1 MVTRVPAQQNP
12 AVDPELPQPA
22 EPQEIQNPAPA
33 EVPVQESLAPNEEL
47 VNTSA
52 PQQVD
57 TPLLTPAESIA
68 RAQVSA
74 PESVDAATF
83 NANTNTSVL
92 GAIGAPAPAD
102 VNPATDPG
110 VKSPFGGAASNA
122 AAARNPEAA
131 AAALQQE
138 KANQSAAAGLK
149 AREQQALAARFNT
162 PANGDWRVRLR
173 LAPQATYLYRDTKN
187 TLLAPLAAS
196 DGVVFPYTP
205 TIQTSY
211 NANYDSTDLTHSNY
225 KGYFYKS
232 SNVGDISISGIFTAQ
247 DTKEAEYVL
256 AVIHFFRSVT
266 KMFYGQDAER
276 GAPPPLVY
284 LYGLGQY
291 QFSNNPCVV
300 SSFSYSLPNDVDY
313 IRTVPNNFGTNF
325 VTRTEKTSVAPINSL
340 SSVGNRLSTARD
352 LLGRILQ
359 PGAKTGVPDP
369 GQVPAQSVN
378 NVSNATYVPTKIEI
392 AITLHP
398 MQTRSQQSQQF
409 SVKEFSNGNL
419 LKGGFW

>member
-1 MVTRVPAQQNP
+1 
-12 AVDPELPQPA
+12 
-22 EPQEIQNPAPA
+22 
-33 EVPVQESLAPNEEL
+33 
-47 VNTSA
+47 
-52 PQQVD
+52 
-57 TPLLTPAESIA
+57 
-68 RAQVSA
+68 
-74 PESVDAATF
+74 
-83 NANTNTSVL
+83 
-92 GAIGAPAPAD
+92 
-102 VNPATDPG
+102 
-110 VKSPFGGAASNA
+110 
-122 AAARNPEAA
+122 
-131 AAALQQE
+131 
-138 KANQSAAAGLK
+138 
-149 AREQQALAARFNT
+149 
-162 PANGDWRVRLR
+162 
-173 LAPQATYLYRDTKN
+173 
-187 TLLAPLAAS
+187 
-196 DGVVFPYTP
+196 
-205 TIQTSY
+205 
-211 NANYDSTDLTHSNY
+211 
-225 KGYFYKS
+225 
-232 SNVGDISISGIFTAQ
+232 
-247 DTKEAEYVL
+247 
-256 AVIHFFRSVT
+256 
-266 KMFYGQDAER
+266 
-276 GAPPPLVY
+276 

-340 SSVGNRLSTARD
+340 SSVVNRLSTARD